1 VAVCGATLA
10 EVAFPPGASAVL
22 VVRDQQLIAARGHT
36 QLLEGD
42 HVYVF
47 CQAEDEPLIGL
58 MFGDAMNA

>member
-1 VAVCGATLA
+1 
-10 EVAFPPGASAVL
+10 VAFPPGASAVL